1 MRWPGS
7 SEGHRISEY
16 VEKNVLMP
24 NISLSDA
31 SRARQGVCLLFFQM
45 RLENKMK
52 RKLASCVCECV

>member
-31 SRARQGVCLLFFQM
+31 SRARQM

-52 RKLASCVCECV
+52 RKLAPCVCECV